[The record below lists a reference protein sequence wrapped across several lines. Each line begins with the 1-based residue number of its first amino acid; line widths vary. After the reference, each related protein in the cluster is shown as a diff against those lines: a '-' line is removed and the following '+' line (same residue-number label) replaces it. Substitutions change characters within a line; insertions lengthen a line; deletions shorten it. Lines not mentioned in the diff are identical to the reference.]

1 MAVHEIIESG
11 AGRLEHADEIEK
23 MGIETIRNTPE
34 EICDV
39 VDEMEKRLD
48 GSWQDN
54 DDDDELQ
61 RRFWSYFESS
71 ELHGVFR
78 SRIGAKFLRDNKD
91 LL

>member
-1 MAVHEIIESG
+1 MAVQEIIESG

-23 MGIETIRNTPE
+23 MGIETIQNTPE

-54 DDDDELQ
+54 AEDDEFQ
-61 RRFWSYFESS
+61 RRFWSHFESS
-71 ELHGVFR
+71 DLHGVIR
-78 SRIGAKFLRDNKD
+78 SRIGAKFLRDNRE